1 MFSLLKREMTVATK
15 SLLVSI
21 LIFFAAIIYGIYD
34 VIVNNGNQIQF
45 FAIWFALLIAM
56 NMETRPMIQDDKDEV
71 CKYLKMLPINVNK
84 IVSAKFIF
92 VNSVFVIFDVIASS
106 YLFAL
111 SSCFPTIISIS
122 INSIL
127 FSTATSFIII
137 NLFLLGYYIFG
148 AANLQYVILGV
159 CLGTF
164 CLFKYLSPLLTMP
177 YSLIIFILT
186 IPTCVV
192 FYVISCKV
200 LKKAKN

>member
-1 MFSLLKREMTVATK
+1 MFSLLKREMTVASK

-34 VIVNNGNQIQF
+34 VIVDNGNQIQF

-71 CKYLKMLPINVNK
+71 CKYLKMLPLNVNK

-111 SSCFPTIISIS
+111 SSCFPTIISFS

-148 AANLQYVILGV
+148 AANLQYVILGA

-186 IPTCVV
+186 IPACVV

-200 LKKAKN
+200 FKKAKN